1 MITRKKNKMI
11 KTKNF
16 KTPYRNVKDFE
27 RENSNL
33 ISVKEYKYWLGVLLY
48 IAVKPRPH
56 LSFVVNQNS
65 RNCENPT

>member
-33 ISVKEYKYWLGVLLY
+33 ISVKEYKY
-48 IAVKPRPH
+48 
-56 LSFVVNQNS
+56 
-65 RNCENPT
+65 